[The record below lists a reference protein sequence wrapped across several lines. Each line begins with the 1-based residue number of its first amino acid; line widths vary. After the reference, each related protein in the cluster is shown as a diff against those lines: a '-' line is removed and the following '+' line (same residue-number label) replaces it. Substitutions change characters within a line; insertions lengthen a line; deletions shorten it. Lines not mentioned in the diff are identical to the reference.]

1 MKTPLCHLRPL
12 VIGHWGLA
20 IFRLPT
26 SALVAALFWAFALWV
41 MVAAYAASL
50 V

>member
-1 MKTPLCHLRPL
+1 MGSIKKRPTMRIPVDPDFNEYTP
-12 VIGHWGLA
+12 
-20 IFRLPT
+20 
-26 SALVAALFWAFALWV
+26 LFWAFALWV